1 MNATDAA
8 ARVRQAFNRDQSAAE
23 KVANVTDVGREIS
36 NLKWTSDELLE
47 ELCEASKFTEN
58 ADLALHYFHG
68 VSCDHD
74 AWLYNDESL
83 NDEEVVTRIES
94 ALEEPIGKKDAVE
107 LHHDM
112 KTEDVRICAC
122 ASCNERLVSHWG
134 DKIHCHHMT
143 KVHSGFNYTRE
154 ETNALLGSSDLQRK
168 HKMVVQH
175 KGTFLHLNPELIH
188 NELVHLCDKCERDP
202 RGPLTSVFSIANGY
216 DPGLYRGLTR
226 DIKDTTKTVI
236 AAVRGF
242 KNAQLSIRDKLKKGH
257 VILYPSD
264 APPKVA
270 IELPWTDDV
279 MPDVVF
285 YGTPVQWASSK
296 GNFSRQITVDPVEVY
311 DYLRVLKE
319 IHVDY
324 KLLPLREQSIF
335 TREMA
340 HVEPNVT
347 FPPEDVLRSTGDMAE
362 PEIAAESH
370 KDNGGLTTDP
380 LYDVQHSAM
389 LKPAT
394 SKASMS
400 DAMGAQVK
408 GTKSKGEP
416 IKSHGTLCRRDKYEE
431 LLFYIFVRSDKHE

>member
-1 MNATDAA
+1 MNATEAA
-8 ARVRQAFNRDQSAAE
+8 AGVRQAFNHDQSAAE
-23 KVANVTDVGREIS
+23 RASNVNDVGREIS
-36 NLKWTSDELLE
+36 HLKWTSDELLE

-58 ADLALHYFHG
+58 AELALHYFHG

-83 NDEEVVTRIES
+83 NDDEVVNRIES

-107 LHHDM
+107 LHQDM

-134 DKIHCHHMT
+134 DKIHCRHIT

-154 ETNALLGSSDLQRK
+154 ETTAFIGSSDLQRK
-168 HKMVVQH
+168 HKMVVEHQ
-175 KGTFLHLNPELIH
+175 GTYLHLNPELVH
-188 NELVHLCDKCERDP
+188 DDLVHLCDKCEKGP

-216 DPGLYRGLTR
+216 DPGLYRGLPR

-242 KNAQLSIRDKLKKGH
+242 KSAQLSIRDKLKKGH

-270 IELPWTDDV
+270 VELPWTDDV

-296 GNFSRQITVDPVEVY
+296 GNFARQITVDPVEVY

-324 KLLPLREQSIF
+324 KLLPLRDQSTF
-335 TREMA
+335 ASEMA

-362 PEIAAESH
+362 PEKAADSH
-370 KDNGGLTTDP
+370 KDDGGDTTDS

-389 LKPAT
+389 LKPPT

-400 DAMGAQVK
+400 DAMEAQVK

-416 IKSHGTLCRRDKYEE
+416 HKVPMEHLAEGTNIKFL
-431 LLFYIFVRSDKHE
+431 